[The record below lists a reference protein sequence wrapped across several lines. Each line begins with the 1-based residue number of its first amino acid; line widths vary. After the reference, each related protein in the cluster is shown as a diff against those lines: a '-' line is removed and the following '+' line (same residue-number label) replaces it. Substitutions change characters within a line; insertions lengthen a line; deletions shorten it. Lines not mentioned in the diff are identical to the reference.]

1 MREEIEK
8 MDFLYLDWYNQYG
21 IYFILLEDNGV
32 TSRIWVRLFM
42 TTLLIGVITT
52 AIVGFIINWNEY
64 VHYFADFRIIN
75 ILSALFW
82 FILWGFL
89 YSVISQMGYFAY
101 LTVHRFGLGIFK
113 SVSLWNGVQV
123 VLILFVLFDL
133 IYLRYET
140 FANSGDSLMPYIG
153 LAVLLFIP
161 ALVTAWF
168 KAKQTNREAFIPALF
183 FMIVVTVIE
192 WFPVLRVNEHSW
204 LYLML
209 FSLLACNAYQ
219 LLILHKLNMQSQ
231 QVRQRI
237 ESKRLPNKKTNAQK
251 KSSKKPSI

>member
-1 MREEIEK
+1 ME
-8 MDFLYLDWYNQYG
+8 
-21 IYFILLEDNGV
+21 IYFLLLEDNGV

-42 TTLLIGVITT
+42 TTLLIGAITT

-64 VHYFADFRIIN
+64 VHYFTDFRIIN

-123 VLILFVLFDL
+123 VFILFVLFDL
-133 IYLRYET
+133 VYLRYET
-140 FANSGDSLMPYIG
+140 FANIRGQFLTLYWAG
-153 LAVLLFIP
+153 VLLLLVG
-161 ALVTAWF
+161 LVTAWY

-192 WFPVLRVNEHSW
+192 WFPVLRVNEQDW
-204 LYLML
+204 VYLML
-209 FSLLACNAYQ
+209 FPYLLVMPINY
-219 LLILHKLNMQSQ
+219 
-231 QVRQRI
+231 
-237 ESKRLPNKKTNAQK
+237 
-251 KSSKKPSI
+251 

>member
-1 MREEIEK
+1 
-8 MDFLYLDWYNQYG
+8 MD
-21 IYFILLEDNGV
+21 IYFLLLEDNSV
-32 TSRIWVRLFM
+32 TSRIWVRLFL
-42 TTLLIGVITT
+42 TTLLIGGITT

-64 VHYFADFRIIN
+64 VHYFIDFRIIN

-82 FILWGFL
+82 FVLWGIL

-123 VLILFVLFDL
+123 VIILFVLFDL
-133 IYLRYET
+133 VYLRYET
-140 FANSGDSLMPYIG
+140 FAKSGDSLLPYIG
-153 LAVLLFIP
+153 LAVFLLL
-161 ALVTAWF
+161 AGVVTAWY

-204 LYLML
+204 VYLML
-209 FSLLACNAYQ
+209 FALLACNAYQ

-231 QVRQRI
+231 QERQRI
-237 ESKRLPNKKTNAQK
+237 ESRKSTKNKTKASKRPA
-251 KSSKKPSI
+251 KKPSI

>member
-42 TTLLIGVITT
+42 TTLLIGAITT

-64 VHYFADFRIIN
+64 VHYFTDLRIIN

-113 SVSLWNGVQV
+113 SVSLWNGVQL
-123 VLILFVLFDL
+123 VLVLFVLFDL
-133 IYLRYET
+133 VYLRYET
-140 FANSGDSLMPYIG
+140 FANSGDSLLPYIG

-204 LYLML
+204 VYLML
-209 FSLLACNAYQ
+209 FPLLACNAYQ
-219 LLILHKLNMQSQ
+219 LLILHKLNLKSQ
-231 QVRQRI
+231 QERQRI
-237 ESKRLPNKKTNAQK
+237 ESNRTTDKRRNISKKA
-251 KSSKKPSI
+251 SKKPSI

>member
-1 MREEIEK
+1 ME
-8 MDFLYLDWYNQYG
+8 
-21 IYFILLEDNGV
+21 IYFLLLEDNGV

-42 TTLLIGVITT
+42 TTLLIGAITT

-64 VHYFADFRIIN
+64 VNYFADFRIIN

-82 FILWGFL
+82 FILWGVL
-89 YSVISQMGYFAY
+89 YSVISQMGFFAY

-123 VLILFVLFDL
+123 VIILFVLFDL
-133 IYLRYET
+133 VYLRYET
-140 FANSGDSLMPYIG
+140 FAKSGDSLLPYIV
-153 LAVLLFIP
+153 LAVLLLIP

-183 FMIVVTVIE
+183 FMIVVTVVE

-204 LYLML
+204 VYLML

-219 LLILHKLNMQSQ
+219 ILILHKLNMQSQ

-237 ESKRLPNKKTNAQK
+237 ESNRVPNKKTNAQK